1 MAQAPKISVIK
12 VLQVLFTFIMC
23 TTCMVAMIGAANIED
38 NKTVEEHPEVRILGS
53 KRYHA
58 LEEQQILNQ
67 AIVDR
72 KVDLKHTTIGEMDLN
87 GMEEALKKDPWILDA
102 QCHIENKWVM
112 NAVGQRENHYYLHID
127 VEQRMPVARMF
138 TKDNNSYYIDKDYH
152 PMPLP
157 KQFNFY
163 TPVVTNVPY
172 LGKDSLGDVIRHEI
186 LYVVNTLQRDSFW
199 SAQSAQIVFNDQY
212 KFELMPVAGNQR
224 IILGDTSRLKDKLE
238 NVYLFYVH
246 VLNKIGWDKYEVLDA
261 RFANQVVASP
271 SLPYKGPVDK
281 SAHDFDW
288 VNSIVVTQAR
298 IDSVHQEAD
307 MRKAEAASKASAA
320 KLAKARLESKG
331 KGKLNIPILMPSV
344 HNGKVNAKT
353 ASKSIPIP
361 SRANTAVKQ
370 DQKGAKVVKP
380 AERIIVP
387 ELKAK
392 KEKEKGRDKDK
403 GKGKEK
409 EKKKEAVKEKD
420 KVKQSGKEKEKVKL
434 KEKEK
439 VKDKVKEKESGKV
452 KEQVKEVKKEQKEVK
467 KEVKKEEPPKPA
479 SKVPKA
485 VLQENKN

>member
-1 MAQAPKISVIK
+1 
-12 VLQVLFTFIMC
+12 
-23 TTCMVAMIGAANIED
+23 MVAMIGAASIED
-38 NKTVEEHPEVRILGS
+38 DKTIDDRVEVRILGS

-72 KVDLKHTTIGEMDLN
+72 KVDLKRTPIGEMDLN

-102 QCHIENKWVM
+102 QCHIENKWIV
-112 NAVGQRENHYYLHID
+112 NAAGQKENQYYLHID
-127 VEQRMPVARMF
+127 IEQRIPVARMF
-138 TKDNNSYYIDKDYH
+138 TKDNSSYYIDKGYH

-172 LGKDSLGDVIRHEI
+172 LGKDSLGDVIRQEI
-186 LYVVNTLQRDSFW
+186 LYVVNTLQKDSFW
-199 SAQSAQIVFNDQY
+199 SAQSAQIMLNDQY

-261 RFANQVVASP
+261 RFANQVVATP

-307 MRKAEAASKASAA
+307 IRKAEAASKASAA

-344 HNGKVNAKT
+344 RNGKVNVKT
-353 ASKSIPIP
+353 ASKSIPTP
-361 SRANTAVKQ
+361 SKANVAVKQ
-370 DQKGAKVVKP
+370 DAKGAKAAKP

-387 ELKAK
+387 DLKAK
-392 KEKEKGRDKDK
+392 KEKEKDKGKDK
-403 GKGKEK
+403 VKEKESSKEKVKESGKGKEK
-409 EKKKEAVKEKD
+409 EK
-420 KVKQSGKEKEKVKL
+420 GKESSKE
-434 KEKEK
+434 
-439 VKDKVKEKESGKV
+439 KVKEKESGKV
-452 KEQVKEVKKEQKEVK
+452 KEKAKEKVSSKEKDKVKESGKEKAKESAKVKESAKAPVKEAKKEEKNI
-467 KEVKKEEPPKPA
+467 KKEEPTKA
-479 SKVPKA
+479 ATKVPKA